1 MELYNF
7 DFSKKIFFHPGKVDD
22 YKEGRRPFPVTLE
35 VDLTNA
41 CNHRCSFCFYAD
53 KINTVIVNGKRVL
66 PSRLDVGIIK
76 KSSVTLI

>member
-53 KINTVIVNGKRVL
+53 NYFFKAKR
-66 PSRLDVGIIK
+66 PIQSANAQHRANW
-76 KSSVTLI
+76 LIFQNCLFI

>member
-7 DFSKKIFFHPGKVDD
+7 DFSKKIFYHPGKVDD

-41 CNHRCSFCFYAD
+41 CNHRCSFFSNDSTSVSKPSLPTNQMFYD
-53 KINTVIVNGKRVL
+53 FFDWCIL
-66 PSRLDVGIIK
+66 L
-76 KSSVTLI
+76 